1 VSPNDKSGSGVS
13 WLRRDGRSLTIDLAE
28 VAAAVEKR
36 EQLLPAELRPL
47 RPADRRLVERVMA
60 NHPGLTAAEAIEHLR
75 AFGGL

>member
-1 VSPNDKSGSGVS
+1 MAVKRNS
-13 WLRRDGRSLTIDLAE
+13 WLRRDGQRLTIDLAAVVE
-28 VAAAVEKR
+28 VERER

-47 RPADRRLVERVMA
+47 RPADRRLVEDVMA